1 MEDAAHKPRQCS
13 RCGKPL
19 PIDAA
24 EGLCAACLLS
34 IGAESITQSAGDAPT
49 AWGGEASDTAS
60 GPSRL
65 IAGQLWGPYRV
76 GRLLGRG
83 GMGEVYEAEHIRSG
97 RRLAL
102 KVLRSRLQSA
112 DERARFLLEG
122 QLAAS
127 VSHPH
132 TVYIFGSEEIS
143 GTPVISMELTPGGTL
158 KDRVASKGPLPPT
171 EAVSAVLDII
181 GGLDAAHSVGILHRD
196 IKPSNCFVDSQGNVK
211 VGDFGLSISTL
222 ARDVR
227 DDVSGRGFQG
237 TPQFASPE
245 QLRGEALDVRSDI
258 YAVGATLY
266 YLLTGEPPFEAE
278 NLRDL
283 VQKVTTQTPK
293 SPRLLRPGIHSGLA
307 GVVLKCLAK
316 TPAERPGSY
325 ADLVRDLKP
334 FSSTGQ
340 TPAGLGVRWL
350 AGFVDNA
357 LFNIALTPPMMVGA
371 LGAVGPFVES
381 TLWSLVGMF
390 IYFLLEGFF
399 GATPGKW
406 VFGLR
411 VRALDGGIAP
421 WGRIVWR
428 NFLYYLPILAWAAP
442 IPILGI
448 ARYNALMADPVRMLA
463 LASPFWVVM
472 AAYFVTARR
481 RNGWAAIH
489 DLASRTRVVRRSGVE
504 RPHLVM
510 PAGSPPL
517 PGEQVA
523 PGLHYGPFAVISDAG
538 AADEGR
544 LYVAFDPALRRRVW
558 IQTHSTGTLMISAGR
573 RDVSRVGRLRW
584 LTGKRSD
591 EENWDAFE
599 APDGDALSAH
609 PNRTGRTSWPTMKL
623 WLTDLANELHAAIQ
637 EGTLPNLALDR
648 IWIRSDGRL
657 VLLDF
662 PATGLSSKPALE
674 SVPGNLT
681 PVQLLYAVASFSSYA
696 LASPNSLPLRVRSM
710 MEQWAAPAPPDLA
723 EARAGLLD
731 LLTVPDQVT
740 WWRRGLIVGMTAL
753 PFLTIAP
760 IILIR
765 AVGDGFMPPDKF
777 EMIDLLASLDE
788 EDRRSDPPAYIA
800 AREVYLAGRHGAA
813 LRDDTF
819 WDSQLE
825 LFTGELRKR
834 AADVASRHPS
844 VSAADLAQAEI
855 VIAPELEKIRRR
867 QDSALFYPQVASVM
881 GIMISVVIAI
891 WSLIWSVFLP
901 GGLLLRASGL
911 AAVNRHGRRI
921 GRLRSAVRVLV
932 TWSPAIV
939 VGIGQHFYFEITGD
953 NLFQIVPWWLAV
965 GTLLPLI
972 LGALGT
978 VTHPERGLQDRLT
991 GTWIVPR

>member
-1 MEDAAHKPRQCS
+1 
-13 RCGKPL
+13 
-19 PIDAA
+19 
-24 EGLCAACLLS
+24 
-34 IGAESITQSAGDAPT
+34 
-49 AWGGEASDTAS
+49 
-60 GPSRL
+60 
-65 IAGQLWGPYRV
+65 
-76 GRLLGRG
+76 
-83 GMGEVYEAEHIRSG
+83 MGEVYEAEHTRSG

-158 KDRVASKGPLPPT
+158 KDRVASKGPLAPT

-181 GGLDAAHSVGILHRD
+181 GGLDAAHSAGILHRD

-222 ARDVR
+222 ARDVQ

-245 QLRGEALDVRSDI
+245 QLRGEALDVCSDI
-258 YAVGATLY
+258 YSVGATLY
-266 YLLTGEPPFEAE
+266 YLLTGQPPFEAE
-278 NLRDL
+278 DLREL

-293 SPRLLRPGIHSGLA
+293 SPRLLRPEIHSGLA

-316 TPAERPGSY
+316 TPAERPASY
-325 ADLVRDLKP
+325 ADLARDLRP
-334 FSSTGQ
+334 FSATGQ
-340 TPAGLGVRWL
+340 TPAGLGLRFL
-350 AGFVDNA
+350 AGVVDYA
-357 LFNIALTPPMMVGA
+357 LLNLAITVPTLIGS
-371 LGAVGPFVES
+371 LGAVGPLVEA
-381 TLWSLVGMF
+381 TLWSLAGMF
-390 IYFLLEGFF
+390 IYFLLEGFW
-399 GATPGKW
+399 GATPGKM

-411 VRALDGGIAP
+411 VRALDGGIAS
-421 WGRIVWR
+421 WGRIAWR
-428 NFLYYLPILAWAAP
+428 NFLYSLPMLVWAAP
-442 IPILGI
+442 IRILGVT
-448 ARYNALMADPVRMLA
+448 RYNALMADPVRMLGFA
-463 LASPFWVVM
+463 VPFYVVM

-481 RNGWAAIH
+481 LNGWAAFH

-538 AADEGR
+538 VADEGR

-558 IQTHSTGTLMISAGR
+558 IQTHPTGTPMIGAGR
-573 RDVSRVGRLRW
+573 RDVSRAGRLRW
-584 LTGKRSD
+584 LTGKRSA

-599 APDGDALSAH
+599 APDGESLSAH
-609 PNRTGRTSWPTMKL
+609 RGRTSWPTMKL

-637 EGTLPNLALDR
+637 EGTLPKLALDR

-662 PATGLSSKPALE
+662 PATGLSSKPAFE
-674 SVPGNLT
+674 SVPGNLP
-681 PVQLLYAVASFSSYA
+681 PVQFLSAVAGFSSSV
-696 LASPNSLPLRVRSM
+696 LAGPSALPLRVRSM
-710 MEQWAAPAPPDLA
+710 LEQWTAPAPPDLA

-740 WWRRGLIVGMTAL
+740 RWRRGLIVGMTAL
-753 PFLTIAP
+753 PFLVIAP
-760 IILIR
+760 ILVIR
-765 AVGDGFMPPDKF
+765 AVGGFGPPERF
-777 EMIDLLASLDE
+777 EMIDLLDSLDE
-788 EDRRSDPPAYIA
+788 EDRRSAPAYSA
-800 AREVYLAGRHGAA
+800 AIEVYLAGRHGAA
-813 LRDDTF
+813 LRDETF
-819 WDSQLE
+819 WDSPAAPDWAY
-825 LFTGELRKR
+825 GELRRR
-834 AADVASRHPS
+834 AAEVASRHPS

-855 VIAPELEKIRRR
+855 VIAPDLEKIRRI
-867 QDSALFYPQVASVM
+867 QGMFVPQVAGVM
-881 GIMISVVIAI
+881 SMIIGALIAI
-891 WSLIWSVFLP
+891 WGLIWSVFLP
-901 GGLLLRASGL
+901 GGPLLRAAGL
-911 AAVNRHGRRI
+911 AAVTRHGRRI
-921 GRLRSAVRVLV
+921 GRLRSAARVLV

-939 VGIGQHFYFEITGD
+939 MGIGQHFYFEITED
-953 NLFQIVPWWLAV
+953 NLFQIMPWWLAA
-965 GTLLPLI
+965 GTLLPLVF
-972 LGALGT
+972 GALWA
-978 VTHPERGLQDRLT
+978 VAHPERGLQDRLT

>member
-1 MEDAAHKPRQCS
+1 
-13 RCGKPL
+13 
-19 PIDAA
+19 
-24 EGLCAACLLS
+24 
-34 IGAESITQSAGDAPT
+34 
-49 AWGGEASDTAS
+49 
-60 GPSRL
+60 
-65 IAGQLWGPYRV
+65 
-76 GRLLGRG
+76 
-83 GMGEVYEAEHIRSG
+83 MGEVYEAEHIRSG

-181 GGLDAAHSVGILHRD
+181 GGLDAAKSVGILHRD
-196 IKPSNCFVDSQGNVK
+196 IKPSNCFVDSDGNVK

-266 YLLTGEPPFEAE
+266 YLLSGQPPFEAE

-283 VQKVTTQTPK
+283 VQKVTTETPK

-307 GVVLKCLAK
+307 GVVLRCLAK

-357 LFNIALTPPMMVGA
+357 LDNVTVTLPMLIVS
-371 LGAVGPFVES
+371 LGAWGDLVEA
-381 TLWSLVGMF
+381 TLWGMVVMF

-421 WGRIVWR
+421 WGRIAWR
-428 NFLYYLPILAWAAP
+428 NFLYYLPMLLWAAP
-442 IPILGI
+442 IPILGVE
-448 ARYNALMADPVRMLA
+448 RYNTLMSDYWRMFA
-463 LASPFWVVM
+463 LAAPFWVVM

-481 RNGWAAIH
+481 HNGWAAIH
-489 DLASRTRVVRRSGVE
+489 DLASRTRVVLRSAVE
-504 RPHLVM
+504 RPQLVV
-510 PAGSPPL
+510 PAGSPQL
-517 PGEQVA
+517 NGEQVA
-523 PGLHYGPFAVISDAG
+523 LGLHYGPFAVVSDAG

-558 IQTHSTGTLMISAGR
+558 IQTHPTGTPMISAGR
-573 RDVSRVGRLRW
+573 RDVSRAGRLRW
-584 LTGKRSD
+584 LTGKRSA

-599 APDGDALSAH
+599 APDGDSLSAYRDR
-609 PNRTGRTSWPTMKL
+609 PGRTSWPTMKL

-637 EGTLPNLALDR
+637 EGTLPKLALDR

-662 PATGLSSKPALE
+662 PATGMSSKPALE
-674 SVPGNLT
+674 SAPGNLT
-681 PVQLLYAVASFSSYA
+681 PVQLLSAVASFSSSA
-696 LASPNSLPLRVRSM
+696 LASTNSLPLRVRSM

-723 EARAGLLD
+723 AARAGLLD

-740 WWRRGLIVGMTAL
+740 RWRRGLIVGMTAI
-753 PFLTIAP
+753 PFLFIAP
-760 IILIR
+760 ALMVR
-765 AVGDGFMPPDKF
+765 ALGVMPPDRF
-777 EMIDLLASLDE
+777 EMIDLLGSLDE
-788 EDRRSDPPAYIA
+788 EDRRSAPAYSA
-800 AREVYLAGRHGAA
+800 AIEVYLAGRHGAS

-819 WDSQLE
+819 WGTPAAPE
-825 LFTGELRKR
+825 WAYGELRKR
-834 AADVASRHPS
+834 AADVASRYPS
-844 VSAADLAQAEI
+844 VSAVDLAQAEI
-855 VIAPELEKIRRR
+855 VIAPDLEKIRRL
-867 QDSALFYPQVASVM
+867 QAPGLFYAQIAGVM
-881 GIMISVVIAI
+881 GMIISAFIAI

-911 AAVNRHGRRI
+911 AAANRHGRRI

-953 NLFQIVPWWLAV
+953 NLFQIVPWWLAA
-965 GTLLPLI
+965 GTLVPLV
-972 LGALGT
+972 LGALWT
-978 VTHPERGLQDRLT
+978 VAHPERGLQDRLT